1 MSYSAYLHAEEVTN
15 PFYFVRGQRAV
26 AFKKAWLQVGV
37 LYLVDPDMGPLTL
50 ASTITP
56 LSSPGLCSPSPST
69 QLDGLEHDTEMDPG
83 RFLSFENVY
92 GWSSER

>member
-1 MSYSAYLHAEEVTN
+1 MLCHDPRADEVTK
-15 PFYFVRGQRAV
+15 PFTSCRRGHEAV
-26 AFKKAWLQVGV
+26 VSIKAWLQVIV

-69 QLDGLEHDTEMDPG
+69 QLEGLEHDTEMDPG
-83 RFLSFENVY
+83 RLLTFATFY
-92 GWSSER
+92 G